1 MKSALL
7 SAKKVKKSAKIEQI
21 HEEKASQIPTKQAT

>member
-7 SAKKVKKSAKIEQI
+7 SAKKAKKSAKIERI
-21 HEEKASQIPTKQAT
+21 HEGKASEIPTKQAK